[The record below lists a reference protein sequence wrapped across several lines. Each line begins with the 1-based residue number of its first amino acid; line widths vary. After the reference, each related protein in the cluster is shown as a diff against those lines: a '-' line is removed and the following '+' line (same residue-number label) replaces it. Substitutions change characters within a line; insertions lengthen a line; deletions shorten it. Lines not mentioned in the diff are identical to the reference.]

1 MPSGCNLSK
10 VTKKRVQSPQND
22 ANVKMRAPVFGTLIF
37 YFIYLHL
44 LHRLNHRD
52 DVGRVDRAVTVDVGG
67 DVPGF
72 NGYGFGRVSG
82 FIDNGAVF
90 HPAGGGADD
99 GGIGEFDVLQAVN
112 GFRRTRNGHIGIGY
126 YQIVLFIP
134 ASGDASGNAQQGAM
148 VMPSASPP
156 SKKDVTNNPELPA
169 PVKVVFPLS
178 VIAWTRSIFLT

>member
-1 MPSGCNLSK
+1 M
-10 VTKKRVQSPQND
+10 
-22 ANVKMRAPVFGTLIF
+22 NVKNESSVFRYPHF
-37 YFIYLHL
+37 FVRLHL

-82 FIDNGAVF
+82 FIDDGAVF

-112 GFRRTRNGHIGIGY
+112 GFRRTRNGHIGIG
-126 YQIVLFIP
+126 LK
-134 ASGDASGNAQQGAM
+134 
-148 VMPSASPP
+148 MPLPRMSSWFLSHTVTP
-156 SKKDVTNNPELPA
+156 ST
-169 PVKVVFPLS
+169 
-178 VIAWTRSIFLT
+178 